1 MVLLK
6 QNYNTIFGAFFA
18 FLFLFSILVPFH
30 PQNGSASI
38 LFEEG
43 GEDSTAES
51 TEEASTSNIEICDNL
66 VDDDNDGLVDNQDS
80 VDCPATPGLVPTPEP
95 EEEEAVVEEEEP
107 ADEDSQ
113 ATAVEICDNTLDDDG
128 DGLVDTEDTEDC
140 PMAEAAPEEEEE
152 EAAPEEEEPIPT
164 PTPAPE
170 VEEEAAPEEE
180 EEELPTPEPGEEEAV
195 VEEEEPADEDSQATA
210 VEICDNTLDDDG
222 DGLVDTEDTEDCPMA
237 EAAPE
242 EEEEEEEPI
251 PTPTPAPEV
260 EEEAAPEEEEPIPTP
275 TPAPEAEEE
284 AAPEEEEEELPTPE
298 PG

>member
-43 GEDSTAES
+43 GEDYTAES

-140 PMAEAAPEEEEE
+140 PMAEAAPEEEEPIPTPTPAPEVEE

-180 EEELPTPEPGEEEAV
+180 EEELPTPEPEEEEAV

-242 EEEEEEEPI
+242 EEEPI
-251 PTPTPAPEV
+251 PTPTPAPE
-260 EEEAAPEEEEPIPTP
+260 
-275 TPAPEAEEE
+275 
-284 AAPEEEEEELPTPE
+284 
-298 PG
+298 

>member
-43 GEDSTAES
+43 GEDYTAES

-95 EEEEAVVEEEEP
+95 EEEAVVEEEEP

-113 ATAVEICDNTLDDDG
+113 ATAVEICDNT
-128 DGLVDTEDTEDC
+128 
-140 PMAEAAPEEEEE
+140 
-152 EAAPEEEEPIPT
+152 
-164 PTPAPE
+164 
-170 VEEEAAPEEE
+170 
-180 EEELPTPEPGEEEAV
+180 
-195 VEEEEPADEDSQATA
+195 
-210 VEICDNTLDDDG
+210 
-222 DGLVDTEDTEDCPMA
+222 
-237 EAAPE
+237 
-242 EEEEEEEPI
+242 
-251 PTPTPAPEV
+251 
-260 EEEAAPEEEEPIPTP
+260 
-275 TPAPEAEEE
+275 
-284 AAPEEEEEELPTPE
+284 
-298 PG
+298 

>member
-18 FLFLFSILVPFH
+18 FLFMFSILVPFH
-30 PQNGSASI
+30 PQIGSASI

-43 GEDSTAES
+43 GEDYTAES

-180 EEELPTPEPGEEEAV
+180 EPIPTPTPAPEVEEEAAPEEEEEELPTPEPEEEEAV

-210 VEICDNTLDDDG
+210 V
-222 DGLVDTEDTEDCPMA
+222 
-237 EAAPE
+237 
-242 EEEEEEEPI
+242 
-251 PTPTPAPEV
+251 
-260 EEEAAPEEEEPIPTP
+260 
-275 TPAPEAEEE
+275 
-284 AAPEEEEEELPTPE
+284 
-298 PG
+298 

>member
-140 PMAEAAPEEEEE
+140 PMAEAAPEEEEPIPTPTPAPEVEE

-170 VEEEAAPEEE
+170 VEEEAAP
-180 EEELPTPEPGEEEAV
+180 
-195 VEEEEPADEDSQATA
+195 EEEEPADEDSQATA

-242 EEEEEEEPI
+242 EEEEEAAPEKEEPI
-251 PTPTPAPEV
+251 PTPAPAPEV

-275 TPAPEAEEE
+275 TPAPEVEEE
-284 AAPEEEEEELPTPE
+284 AAP
-298 PG
+298 